1 VATQLEKLLI
11 SSSPGSTTTPPIAL
25 KKLARTELSMMIL
38 AISMMIPAL
47 LLAMIQFITSLPLL
61 VATASSSP
69 LLLVD
74 TSSHSYMPQSLSQQS
89 ATLGTS
95 CQMQINKL
103 LLVLFSKSKL

>member
-1 VATQLEKLLI
+1 M
-11 SSSPGSTTTPPIAL
+11 
-25 KKLARTELSMMIL
+25 KLARTVILMMIL
-38 AISMMIPAL
+38 AISMMMPVL
-47 LLAMIQFITSLPLL
+47 LLVMTQFITSLPLL

-95 CQMQINKL
+95 CQMQINKQQ
-103 LLVLFSKSKL
+103 LVLFSKSKL